1 MHPERQVT
9 GLDERGVVLIWV
21 TFFLLFTLGI
31 AALGID
37 GAKLMATR
45 TQLQNAA
52 DAAALAGASA
62 IDVATGTL
70 IPDTARVRA
79 TETALR
85 NEAFTLAPTAVTL
98 LGADITFPTPN
109 TVRVVARRSPEAGG
123 SMITQFAQVI
133 GLGRISVSATATA
146 KVEPS
151 GGICEGLVP
160 MAPVEGPSGP
170 FLPGCDHIYQLKIG
184 SGGNQQGNF
193 QLLAFPDCDEG
204 ECAQGGGGDDV
215 RCLVSNGFGCC
226 IHLGDMIMTEPG
238 NKVGPFAQ
246 GLGDRWDRDTDQRED
261 ICFEDY
267 RGNQQRVV
275 FVPIVRTFDVN
286 GKKPVE
292 ITGFSAFFLRSRP
305 TGGGSQT
312 LAGQFLYAVAPGSG
326 GGGGVAAGGGTN
338 TLFSIRLI
346 Q

>member
-1 MHPERQVT
+1 MCSGRQVP

-31 AALGID
+31 TALGID

-62 IDVATGTL
+62 IDMETGTL
-70 IPDTARVRA
+70 LPDTARVRA
-79 TETALR
+79 TETAFR
-85 NEAFTLAPTAVTL
+85 NHAFTLGPTAITL
-98 LGADITFPTPN
+98 LGDDITFPTSN

-133 GLGRISVSATATA
+133 GLGRIAVSASATA

-151 GGICEGLVP
+151 SGICEGLVP
-160 MAPVEGPSGP
+160 MAPVENPAEP
-170 FLPGCDHIYQLKIG
+170 FLPGCSHVYQLKIG
-184 SGGNQQGNF
+184 TGGSQQGNF

-204 ECAQGGGGDDV
+204 ECAQGGGADDV
-215 RCLVSNGFGCC
+215 RCQVAKGYGCC
-226 IHLGDMIMTEPG
+226 INIGDEVMTEPG

-246 GLGDRWDRDTDQRED
+246 GLVDRWELDTDQRED
-261 ICFEDY
+261 ICFDQY
-267 RGNQQRVV
+267 QGNRQRVV
-275 FVPIVRTFDVN
+275 FVPIVRSFDVN
-286 GKKPVE
+286 GRKPVE

-312 LAGQFLYAVAPGSG
+312 LSGEFLYAVAPGSG
-326 GGGGVAAGGGTN
+326 GGAPAGGGTS
-338 TLFSIRLI
+338 TLYSIRLI